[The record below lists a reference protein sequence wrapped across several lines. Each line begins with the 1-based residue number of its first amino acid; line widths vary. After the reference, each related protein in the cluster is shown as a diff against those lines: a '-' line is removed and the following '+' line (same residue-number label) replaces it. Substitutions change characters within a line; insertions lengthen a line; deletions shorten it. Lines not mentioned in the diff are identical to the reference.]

1 MSEVAGRRTAELCD
15 GLKRGIGGICGIAGM
30 EVLLSVVGRAVI
42 ARELRVVVALEG
54 FGELTEELN
63 ELGSRLIGEID
74 RQTDEWQIAGL
85 EHGG

>member
-15 GLKRGIGGICGIAGM
+15 GLKRGIGGIAGM

-54 FGELTEELN
+54 FGELAEELN
-63 ELGSRLIGEID
+63 ELGGRLIGEID